1 VIRNGFVVS
10 WGGSGVRVGID
21 GGRLEQIHARSN
33 GAWGISIVGGS
44 YMTIVEACSAYAT
57 GLLMINTGGFGM
69 GGDGITLTK
78 CTAQSN
84 VGNGIQVGTGIV
96 SECTSR
102 YSSGNGFSLGWG
114 SKIINCVAA
123 NSSQA
128 GIVATT
134 GCTVSGNNSFSNVQA
149 GILVSGPDSRIEGNN
164 VTTNAFGIQVTVS
177 GNLIVRNSASGNTT
191 NYSIAAGNANAQ
203 VLTPG
208 ANFVST
214 DPWANF
220 AY

>member
-1 VIRNGFVVS
+1 
-10 WGGSGVRVGID
+10 
-21 GGRLEQIHARSN
+21 
-33 GAWGISIVGGS
+33 
-44 YMTIVEACSAYAT
+44 
-57 GLLMINTGGFGM
+57 
-69 GGDGITLTK
+69 
-78 CTAQSN
+78 
-84 VGNGIQVGTGIV
+84 
-96 SECTSR
+96 
-102 YSSGNGFSLGWG
+102 
-114 SKIINCVAA
+114 
-123 NSSQA
+123 
-128 GIVATT
+128 
-134 GCTVSGNNSFSNVQA
+134 VQA